1 MNKEYRTVKKNQL
14 CYAKR
19 VSGLKSLFLLTSV
32 AQESLSEL
40 QLVFDYSV
48 TDCILKVFSVS
59 LTNARIDSR

>member
-14 CYAKR
+14 CYVKG

-40 QLVFDYSV
+40 QLVFD
-48 TDCILKVFSVS
+48 
-59 LTNARIDSR
+59 